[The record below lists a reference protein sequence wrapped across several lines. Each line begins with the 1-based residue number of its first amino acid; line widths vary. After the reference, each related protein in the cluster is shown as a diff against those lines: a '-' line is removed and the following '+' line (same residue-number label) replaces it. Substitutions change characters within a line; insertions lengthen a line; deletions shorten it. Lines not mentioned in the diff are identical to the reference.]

1 MRTELILWGKP
12 VNLSR
17 RSQRR
22 RLVLWIYAAMAV
34 VMAAMGWLDTWR
46 TSGYYLV
53 ILATAVNHFLLGGYG
68 RGGLIR
74 PFSGKPPREATI
86 PSPLIP
92 LGLYLR
98 LTNVSP
104 EGEWRSDER
113 ELALRDR
120 AHYQAY
126 QWVSGAVAVLWLIS
140 WWVTAKRP
148 AFPALYPIMEM
159 LLYPVVLVTVIMM
172 LTLPQA
178 MMLWNEPDMVEFD
191 PEG

>member
-1 MRTELILWGKP
+1 MRAELILWGRP
-12 VNLSR
+12 VDLSR
-17 RSQRR
+17 RTQRR
-22 RLVLWIYAAMAV
+22 SLVLWIYAVMAV
-34 VMAAMGWLDTWR
+34 LMAAMGWLDAWR

-53 ILATAVNHFLLGGYG
+53 FLAAGVNHFLLGGYG

-74 PFSGKPPREATI
+74 PFSGTPPRPASV

-120 AHYQAY
+120 VHYQAY
-126 QWVSGAVAVLWLIS
+126 QWVSGAVGALWLIAG
-140 WWVTAKRP
+140 WATAKSA
-148 AFPALYPIMEM
+148 AFPALHSIAEM
-159 LLYPVVLVTVIMM
+159 LLYPVVLVTVVGM

-191 PEG
+191 VAQ